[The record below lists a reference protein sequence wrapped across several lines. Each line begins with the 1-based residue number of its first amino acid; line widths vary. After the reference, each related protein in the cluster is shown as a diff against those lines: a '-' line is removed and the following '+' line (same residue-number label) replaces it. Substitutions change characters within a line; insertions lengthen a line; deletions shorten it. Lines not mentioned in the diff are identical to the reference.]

1 MAWNVYLLSSSE
13 GGTCHLGSGDAR
25 TYVGAT
31 VDLDHRLRQHNGE
44 ISGGAKATS
53 GRAGSWRRV
62 CHVEGFA
69 DESAALQFEWAWKYW
84 TKKFKG
90 GFPVERRIKA
100 LVGLV
105 GSSRA
110 TSKAVPFADL
120 ENPLIF
126 VVEDEIVGK
135 LWLRLADTVWDHF
148 IVEIKDED

>member
-13 GGTCHLGSGDAR
+13 GGS
-25 TYVGAT
+25 YVGAT

-69 DESAALQFEWAWKYW
+69 DECAALQFEWAWKNW

-100 LVGLV
+100 LCGLV
-105 GSSRA
+105 DSPRA
-110 TSKAVPFADL
+110 TSKAVPFASL

-126 VVEDEIVGK
+126 VIEDESVGK
-135 LWLRLADTVWDHF
+135 LWMRLADTVWDHF
-148 IVEIKDED
+148 IIMPV

>member
-13 GGTCHLGSGDAR
+13 GGS
-25 TYVGAT
+25 YVGAT
-31 VDLDHRLRQHNGE
+31 VNLDHRLRQHNGE

-69 DESAALQFEWAWKYW
+69 DECAALQFEWAWKYW

-100 LVGLV
+100 LCGLI
-105 GSSRA
+105 GSPRA
-110 TSKAVPFADL
+110 TSKAVPFASL

-126 VVEDEIVGK
+126 VIEDESVGK
-135 LWLRLADTVWDHF
+135 LWMRLADTVWDHF

>member
-1 MAWNVYLLSSSE
+1 MAWNVYLLSSSQ
-13 GGTCHLGSGDAR
+13 GL

-31 VDLDHRLRQHNGE
+31 VNLDHRLRQHNGE

-53 GRAGSWRRV
+53 GCAGSWRRV

-69 DESAALQFEWAWKYW
+69 DECAALQFEWAWKNW

-90 GFPVERRIKA
+90 GFPLERRIKG

-105 GSSRA
+105 GSPRA
-110 TSKAVPFADL
+110 TSKAVPFAEL

-126 VVEDEIVGK
+126 VLEDAFVGK
-135 LWLRLADTVWDHF
+135 LWLKWATEMRDHF
-148 IVEIKDED
+148 IVEFKDEEINEINASD

>member
-13 GGTCHLGSGDAR
+13 GG

-53 GRAGSWRRV
+53 GRAGSWKRV

-69 DESAALQFEWAWKYW
+69 DECAALQFEWSWKHW

-90 GFPVERRIKA
+90 GFPLERRIKA
-100 LVGLV
+100 LNGLA
-105 GSSRA
+105 GSPKA
-110 TSKAVPFADL
+110 TSKAIPFAAL
-120 ENPLIF
+120 ETPLIF
-126 VVEDEIVGK
+126 VIEDDFVGK
-135 LWLRLADTVWDHF
+135 LWLKYATDIWDHF
-148 IVEIKDED
+148 IVQFKEEEINEINASD

>member
-69 DESAALQFEWAWKYW
+69 DECAALQFEWAWKNW
-84 TKKFKG
+84 TKKCRG
-90 GFPVERRIKA
+90 GALERRIRGLCA
-100 LVGLV
+100 LVN
-105 GSSRA
+105 SEKA
-110 TSKAVPFADL
+110 TSKAVAFSLL
-120 ENPLIF
+120 ESPLIF
-126 VVEDEIVGK
+126 VIESDIVSR
-135 LWLRLADTVWDHF
+135 LWLQIADKMWDHF
-148 IVEIKDED
+148 IVEVL

>member
-13 GGTCHLGSGDAR
+13 GGS
-25 TYVGAT
+25 YVGAT
-31 VDLDHRLRQHNGE
+31 IDLDHRLRQHNGE

-69 DESAALQFEWAWKYW
+69 DECAALQFEWAWKYW

-105 GSSRA
+105 GSPRA

-126 VVEDEIVGK
+126 VVEDESVEK
-135 LWLRLADTVWDHF
+135 LWMRLADIVWDHF
-148 IVEIKDED
+148 IVIPA